1 MEKILFTSI
10 LEENTVGI
18 WENYFDKPLRLGI
31 KPPKDAQVTKDTPL
45 PRKEVGPVT
54 WRVLCFAEFSE
65 EFGKPAWKRRRE
77 ELKAWEKRK
86 LEVQDVEG
94 RESEKRREE
103 TAKWNDTG
111 FTAKVGGGL
120 SLFV

>member
-10 LEENTVGI
+10 LEENTVGV

-65 EFGKPAWKRRRE
+65 EFGKPAWKNEEGRTGGLRE
-77 ELKAWEKRK
+77 EE
-86 LEVQDVEG
+86 
-94 RESEKRREE
+94 
-103 TAKWNDTG
+103 
-111 FTAKVGGGL
+111 VGGAGCGGERI
-120 SLFV
+120 